1 LLECRRRHPQ
11 LFLHGQLQ
19 PLSAPARS
27 PWLAFARRHQA
38 QVLLVIVRRG
48 SPTAVPGPSL
58 HAAHDVGTG
67 VMLHGLPTGPMRNLL
82 DGRIEHFKATGTRH
96 GFWLAARWRYGSTRR
111 RTGMD
116 SRERRQRIEA
126 LAHQIWEAE
135 GRPDDQ
141 QQRHWHMAE
150 RLVEAE
156 IAAARDEEGTDGQ
169 P

>member
-1 LLECRRRHPQ
+1 
-11 LFLHGQLQ
+11 
-19 PLSAPARS
+19 
-27 PWLAFARRHQA
+27 
-38 QVLLVIVRRG
+38 
-48 SPTAVPGPSL
+48 
-58 HAAHDVGTG
+58 
-67 VMLHGLPTGPMRNLL
+67 
-82 DGRIEHFKATGTRH
+82 
-96 GFWLAARWRYGSTRR
+96 
-111 RTGMD
+111 MD

-135 GRPDDQ
+135 GRPDD

>member
-1 LLECRRRHPQ
+1 
-11 LFLHGQLQ
+11 
-19 PLSAPARS
+19 
-27 PWLAFARRHQA
+27 
-38 QVLLVIVRRG
+38 
-48 SPTAVPGPSL
+48 
-58 HAAHDVGTG
+58 
-67 VMLHGLPTGPMRNLL
+67 
-82 DGRIEHFKATGTRH
+82 
-96 GFWLAARWRYGSTRR
+96 
-111 RTGMD
+111 MD

-156 IAAARDEEGTDGQ
+156 IAAARGEEGTDGE